1 MTSLRLFDR
10 PRTMEIL
17 NGHNSATLH
26 LIHFA
31 FGSKVWVKFWCWWM
45 EWCYS
50 SPGCTKFKLV
60 ASGHFKNFKWRY
72 LCSRS
77 SDPFRAHMA
86 TILCSQTLTILHCWH
101 MWQEF
106 GDLLW

>member
-1 MTSLRLFDR
+1 
-10 PRTMEIL
+10 MEIL

-31 FGSKVWVKFWCWWM
+31 FGSKVWVRFWCWWM

-60 ASGHFKNFKWRY
+60 ASG
-72 LCSRS
+72 
-77 SDPFRAHMA
+77 
-86 TILCSQTLTILHCWH
+86 
-101 MWQEF
+101 
-106 GDLLW
+106 